1 MRCERCRE
9 ALSALLDGEDP
20 GVAPVLVDEHLATCV
35 ACRSYELRL
44 ADLHR
49 VTRVRQAEAVPDL
62 AATITARA
70 AADLGP
76 VPAASGWQP
85 VPHDP
90 VPHDIALGWLRS
102 GLTFVGVLVVLLSAA
117 LLVAND
123 ASAPA
128 HLAAWDLAF
137 GGALLVA
144 AAKPE
149 RAFGLLPMAVL
160 LVVSMT
166 TASVIEINDGHPAS
180 HGLVFH
186 LAELLGVVLLALLA
200 RHVRPSARRERLPL
214 S

>member
-1 MRCERCRE
+1 
-9 ALSALLDGEDP
+9 
-20 GVAPVLVDEHLATCV
+20 V
-35 ACRSYELRL
+35 RL

-49 VTRVRQAEAVPDL
+49 VTRVRQAEVVPDL
-62 AATITARA
+62 AATITARV
-70 AADLGP
+70 AADLGS
-76 VPAASGWQP
+76 VPAVDQHRP
-85 VPHDP
+85 VPHDA
-90 VPHDIALGWLRS
+90 VLGWLRS
-102 GLTFVGVLVVLLSAA
+102 GLTFTGVLVVLLSAA

-123 ASAPA
+123 VSTPA

-144 AAKPE
+144 AARPA

-166 TASVIEINDGHPAS
+166 TASVIEISDGHPAS

-186 LAELLGVVLLALLA
+186 VAELVGVVLLALLA
-200 RHVRPSARRERLPL
+200 RHVRPAAHRERLPV